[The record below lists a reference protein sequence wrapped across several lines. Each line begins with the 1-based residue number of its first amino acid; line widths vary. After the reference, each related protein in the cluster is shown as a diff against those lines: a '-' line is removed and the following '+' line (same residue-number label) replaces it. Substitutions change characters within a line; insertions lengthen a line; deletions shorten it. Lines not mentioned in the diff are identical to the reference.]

1 MHDGHS
7 LAGVVILYDHAC
19 DYSFVHNIRLGLH
32 VALCSCLVGTF
43 RSYLDY
49 LKHRGLYLHEATI
62 VHS

>member
-19 DYSFVHNIRLGLH
+19 DYSFVHIRLGLH
-32 VALCSCLVGTF
+32 VALCSCLVGAF

-49 LKHRGLYLHEATI
+49 LNNREIYLHEATI